1 LFACEPLVCAAWAG
15 NTGHNKV
22 DNGMGGED
30 RDIDLSMDM
39 PVEASREE
47 LVTAYQEACARS
59 DEIACACPSL
69 STMAKMGPGL
79 A

>member
-1 LFACEPLVCAAWAG
+1 MGGQHWPQQG
-15 NTGHNKV
+15 GQRY
-22 DNGMGGED
+22 GGED

-47 LVTAYQEACARS
+47 LVTAYQEACARG